1 MRAGLSHVSAGLL
14 RAIRARAGGL
24 PAGEGGEGGEPL
36 LVIEDFGETP
46 WASLTFSGLRHS
58 VDIRLEGDR
67 GAVLALA
74 QEMADWD
81 DAACTGLAGHFLADL
96 QTSETGRVERDGGR
110 MSLSLR
116 LDALTIEE

>member
-58 VDIRLEGDR
+58 VDINRQGDP
-67 GAVLALA
+67 VL
-74 QEMADWD
+74 
-81 DAACTGLAGHFLADL
+81 L
-96 QTSETGRVERDGGR
+96 QSTLIIGYVNSNG
-110 MSLSLR
+110 
-116 LDALTIEE
+116 I